1 MPYRTPLGYPFDPGA
16 VGVKFFL
23 LDMDYFVYL
32 QCSHN
37 PSKTSNHLSTS
48 KNDTLPDYPFL
59 YKYGWDSG
67 DTLDGELPEVFLI
80 IEPECQAV
88 ENITVTADPNGCL
101 HAVWDSLPWQGR
113 EVTACTLGGGRAVL
127 DVSALPRGVYL
138 LRFASDKGA
147 ASRRVVL
154 L

>member
-1 MPYRTPLGYPFDPGA
+1 MKHKKMLLIKKTLVLA
-16 VGVKFFL
+16 FFIGCTITFTQAQPIIFSR
-23 LDMDYFVYL
+23 Y
-32 QCSHN
+32 
-37 PSKTSNHLSTS
+37 
-48 KNDTLPDYPFL
+48 DTLPDYPFL

-80 IEPECQAV
+80 FEPECQAI

-101 HAVWDSLPWQGR
+101 HAVWDSLPWQGH
-113 EVTACTLGGGRAVL
+113 EVTACSLGGGQAVL

-138 LRFASDKGA
+138 LRLASDKGA